1 MDKSL
6 KEICNILY
14 TNHCYFRHPKS
25 HFRNVLGVETTDI
38 LVKKGYLIDSP
49 KIENIRDFDE
59 PCYEFSKMFKFI
71 SNFYTCTIWE
81 FIKYYII
88 YDSIEYLS
96 EKFKH

>member
-1 MDKSL
+1 MNKSL
-6 KEICNILY
+6 KEICILL
-14 TNHCYFRHPKS
+14 NKSHCYFRNPKS
-25 HFRNVLGVETTDI
+25 HFLKVLGSETTDM
-38 LVKKGYLIDSP
+38 LVKKGYLKDSP

-59 PCYEFSKMFKFI
+59 PCYEFSKMFRFI